1 MQGGY
6 PHRELNNNLTQD
18 RKLTIY
24 NIVKCKIVIQ
34 VYTEDNMDGRQVVIT
49 KSEQIDKIDDVIMND
64 LYHGLD
70 IYILNAKH
78 ISTCEGNNALFS
90 KLSHNNDSLVRLI
103 FITDILKQEFK
114 IMEDT
119 YYTESRRGRDP
130 CPRDPLHRFKWK
142 CPVCGLEFEN
152 M

>member
-6 PHRELNNNLTQD
+6 PHRELKNNLTQ
-18 RKLTIY
+18 
-24 NIVKCKIVIQ
+24 C
-34 VYTEDNMDGRQVVIT
+34 NMDGRKILIT
-49 KSEQIDKIDDVIMND
+49 KSEDIDIIDNSIMDD
-64 LYHGLD
+64 LYNGLD
-70 IYILNAKH
+70 IYIINAKH

-119 YYTESRRGRDP
+119 YYTESRRGRDQ
-130 CPRDPLHRFKWK
+130 CPRDPLDRFRWQ
-142 CPVCGLEFEN
+142 CPVCGLEFDN

>member
-1 MQGGY
+1 
-6 PHRELNNNLTQD
+6 
-18 RKLTIY
+18 
-24 NIVKCKIVIQ
+24 
-34 VYTEDNMDGRQVVIT
+34 MDGRQIVIT
-49 KSEQIDKIDDVIMND
+49 KSEQIDKIDNVIMDD

-119 YYTESRRGRDP
+119 YYTESTRGRDP
-130 CPRDPLHRFKWK
+130 CPRDPLHRFKWQ
-142 CPVCGLEFEN
+142 CPVCGLEFDN